1 MMSEHDS
8 PEQDVQVAPTYIDRI
23 GPTLVIARENLGL
36 VAEDIAN
43 RLRLSL
49 RQVQALENDDFA
61 VLPEAVITRGFIR
74 NYARLVNI
82 DATPLLRVY
91 SQYVPAQDGQAIS
104 IPSANIVIS
113 GEPGMSW
120 RPYVWFGVLLVVL
133 LAAWVLYVDF
143 FQKHDVVP
151 ALADSPVSSIVEQD
165 SVIEGQALE
174 NVAPSEPVSP
184 ASAESAVAPE
194 QAAAS
199 VPPTVPQTTTEPVTS
214 PVQAAVPQPSSSEGG
229 QASPQQ
235 PSPQVEG
242 SRLKFFVTEA
252 TWVSVFD
259 GNGKQILNKT
269 LAPSSEEMIAGQPP
283 FRIVVGNIHGTKLEY
298 NNSSVDLAPYTKVN
312 VARLRLE

>member
-8 PEQDVQVAPTYIDRI
+8 PEQDVQVAPIDIDRI
-23 GPTLVIARENLGL
+23 GPALVVARENLGL

-113 GEPGMSW
+113 GEASMSW

-133 LAAWVLYVDF
+133 FAAWVLYVDF
-143 FQKHDVVP
+143 FQKHDAAP
-151 ALADSPVSSIVEQD
+151 ALADSPLSSIVEQD
-165 SVIEGQALE
+165 SVHEGQVLE
-174 NVAPSEPVSP
+174 NAAPSEPVLP
-184 ASAESAVAPE
+184 ESAESAVASE

-199 VPPTVPQTTTEPVTS
+199 VPVTVPQTTTEPATP
-214 PVQAAVPQPSSSEGG
+214 PVQTTVPQPASNEAV
-229 QASPQQ
+229 QAPQQ
-235 PSPQVEG
+235 QSSPQVEG
-242 SRLKFFVTEA
+242 SRLKFSVTEA

-269 LAPSSEEMIAGQPP
+269 LAPSSEEVIAGQPP

-298 NNSSVDLAPYTKVN
+298 NNSPVDLAPYTKVN
-312 VARLRLE
+312 VARLKLE

>member
-23 GPTLVIARENLGL
+23 GPTLVGARENLGL

-143 FQKHDVVP
+143 FQKHDAAP
-151 ALADSPVSSIVEQD
+151 ALADSPVSSIVEQE
-165 SVIEGQALE
+165 SVSEGQALE
-174 NVAPSEPVSP
+174 NAAP
-184 ASAESAVAPE
+184 ASPEPTESAAAPE
-194 QAAAS
+194 QATAP
-199 VPPTVPQTTTEPVTS
+199 VPAIVPQATTEPATS
-214 PVQAAVPQPSSSEGG
+214 PAQAAVPQPSSSEGG
-229 QASPQQ
+229 QALPQQTSPQL
-235 PSPQVEG
+235 EG
-242 SRLKFFVTEA
+242 SRLKFSVTEE

-298 NNSSVDLAPYTKVN
+298 NNSPVDLAPYTKVN

>member
-8 PEQDVQVAPTYIDRI
+8 PEQDIQVASIDLDRI
-23 GPTLVIARENLGL
+23 GPTLVVARENLGFA
-36 VAEDIAN
+36 AEDIAN

-143 FQKHDVVP
+143 FQKHDAAP
-151 ALADSPVSSIVEQD
+151 ALADSPVSSIVEQE
-165 SVIEGQALE
+165 SVSEGQALE
-174 NVAPSEPVSP
+174 NAAPSEPVSP

-194 QAAAS
+194 QAAPS
-199 VPPTVPQTTTEPVTS
+199 VPAAVPQTTTEPATS
-214 PVQAAVPQPSSSEGG
+214 PAQAAMPQPSSSEGG
-229 QASPQQ
+229 QALPQQ
-235 PSPQVEG
+235 SSPQVEG
-242 SRLKFFVTEA
+242 SRLKFSVTEE

-298 NNSSVDLAPYTKVN
+298 NNSPVDLAPYTKVN

>member
-8 PEQDVQVAPTYIDRI
+8 PEQDIQVAPIDIDRI
-23 GPTLVIARENLGL
+23 GPALVVARENLGFA
-36 VAEDIAN
+36 AEDIAN

-49 RQVQALENDDFA
+49 RQVHALENDDFA

-143 FQKHDVVP
+143 FQKHDAAP
-151 ALADSPVSSIVEQD
+151 ALADSPVSSIVEQE
-165 SVIEGQALE
+165 SVSEGQALE
-174 NVAPSEPVSP
+174 NAAPSEPVSP

-194 QAAAS
+194 QAAPS
-199 VPPTVPQTTTEPVTS
+199 VPAAVPQTTTETATS
-214 PVQAAVPQPSSSEGG
+214 PVQAALPQPSSSEGG
-229 QASPQQ
+229 HATLQQ
-235 PSPQVEG
+235 SSPQVEG
-242 SRLKFFVTEA
+242 SRLKFSVTEE

-298 NNSSVDLAPYTKVN
+298 NNSPVDLAPYTKVN

>member
-1 MMSEHDS
+1 MSEHDS

-23 GPTLVIARENLGL
+23 GPTLVAARENLGL

-133 LAAWVLYVDF
+133 LAAWILYVDF

-199 VPPTVPQTTTEPVTS
+199 VPATAPQTTTEPAIS

-229 QASPQQ
+229 QASPQ
-235 PSPQVEG
+235 VEG
-242 SRLKFFVTEA
+242 SRLKFSVTEA

-298 NNSSVDLAPYTKVN
+298 NNSPVDLAPYTKVN